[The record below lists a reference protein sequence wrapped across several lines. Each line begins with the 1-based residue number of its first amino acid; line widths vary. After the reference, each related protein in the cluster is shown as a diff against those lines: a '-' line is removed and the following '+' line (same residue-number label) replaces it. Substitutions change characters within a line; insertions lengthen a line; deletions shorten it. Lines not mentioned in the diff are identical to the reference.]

1 MLFTN
6 LCVLKA
12 TDLNDSWKSVDIYG
26 DLAIMQGEFENM
38 IGGLVD
44 VITEGGEND

>member
-1 MLFTN
+1 MFFNN

-26 DLAIMQGEFENM
+26 DLTIMQGEFDHM
-38 IGGLVD
+38 INGLNKA
-44 VITEGGEND
+44 IGESNDD